1 MIIKVKRRNAIK
13 ELKYYK
19 SAGKKLLKKIKK
31 RRKNDQSHSELEK
44 GVQNWYNN
52 LCKSLRF
59 IFSDTNHIEM
69 DIIFPI
75 TGINF
80 SKKEYIDAIE
90 KVLCEIDIKIKILND
105 IKPPQKR
112 SGNFIRNVLTYTL
125 IPLAPILFFIIV
137 IRDVNI
143 NNLKTEIKELKDIKE
158 SIDDDKTLLETRLNK
173 LIEFLN
179 LITSKP
185 KNNKL
190 LKLKKGKSIK
200 ILGGSVSLSLK
211 KMTIKEGKVRIELM
225 NALFDESL
233 RNVEVIRIY
242 ENKFFTFMKKKYYV
256 YVIEIKQ
263 DSVLIFMGEKI

>member
-1 MIIKVKRRNAIK
+1 MIIKIKKRNAIK

-31 RRKNDQSHSELEK
+31 RRQNDQSYSKLEK

-52 LCKSLRF
+52 LCKSLHF
-59 IFSDTNHIEM
+59 IFLAANHIEM
-69 DIIFPI
+69 NIIFPI
-75 TGINF
+75 TGVNF

-105 IKPPQKR
+105 IIPPKKPN
-112 SGNFIRNVLTYTL
+112 SNFIRNLLTFALTL
-125 IPLAPILFFIIV
+125 LAPILFFIIV
-137 IRDVNI
+137 IRDVHI

-158 SIDDDKTLLETRLNK
+158 SIDVDKTLLESRLNK
-173 LIEFLN
+173 LIESLN
-179 LITSKP
+179 LILSKP
-185 KNNKL
+185 KNNEL

-200 ILGGSVSLSLK
+200 ILGGRVSLSLK
-211 KMTIKEGKVRIELM
+211 KMTTKKGKVRVELT

-233 RNVEVIRIY
+233 RTVEVIGIY

-263 DSVLIFMGEKI
+263 DSVLIFMGEQI